1 MEQYKIKVITE
12 LKEKSLLEL
21 NEFLDIVKNSFE
33 NVVIISIED
42 LESDWS
48 KYIKHSY
55 KNYKVKFYHNLYLK
69 L

>member
-1 MEQYKIKVITE
+1 MELYKITVITE

-21 NEFLDIVKNSFE
+21 DEFLNNIKNSFE

-48 KYIKHSY
+48 KCIKHSY
-55 KNYKVKFYHNLYLK
+55 KNYKVKFYHDLYLK